1 MRLGIKTYFIRGSM
15 HIVLSITAPIF
26 LLIFLGYSAVKWQLL
41 PQTILPSL
49 GRFVL
54 YFSLPSLI
62 FTKLQSM
69 VLSEAIDLNFLLIYW
84 GAGLLSLILAV
95 GLSRLLMKS
104 DWQRAGVIGLGACMP
119 NSSFIGLPLLL
130 QVFDHAP
137 TQAFVMVLM
146 VENILLMP
154 SALILI
160 ETISHHG
167 NQSFYSKALSLIKR
181 VLSNPIILAVL
192 LGVGVSIADLPVPH
206 FVMQSLTLLG
216 DSAAPL
222 ALVVIGGGLVG
233 VVIKGTWP
241 SLALVAS
248 MKLLVFPLLVLGFL
262 MFTPHMANELK
273 VALIVFSA
281 MPMLSIYPIVGGQYK
296 ANSFCA
302 SSLLI
307 TTLLSFITLN
317 VLLVFII

>member
-1 MRLGIKTYFIRGSM
+1 MQ
-15 HIVLSITAPIF
+15 IVLSITAPIF

-41 PQTILPSL
+41 PTTLLPGL

-62 FTKLQSM
+62 FTKLQGM
-69 VLSEAIDLNFLLIYW
+69 VLSDAIDLDFLWIYG
-84 GAGLLSLILAV
+84 GAGLLSLVLAV
-95 GLSRLLMKS
+95 GLSRALVKR
-104 DWQRAGVIGLGACMP
+104 DWQRASVIGLGACMP

-130 QVFDHAP
+130 QVFDQAP
-137 TQAFVMVLM
+137 TQAFVMALM

-154 SALILI
+154 SALILL
-160 ETISHHG
+160 ETVSHHG
-167 NQSFYSKALSLIKR
+167 NQPLTSKAFSLIKR

-192 LGVGVSIADLPVPH
+192 LSVSVSITGLPVPH
-206 FVMQSLTLLG
+206 FVMKSLTLLG

-241 SLALVAS
+241 SLILVSS
-248 MKLLVFPLLVLGFL
+248 MKLLVFPLLVIGFL

-296 ANSFCA
+296 AHSFCA

-307 TTLLSFITLN
+307 TTLLSFITIN
-317 VLLVFII
+317 VLLVFIL